1 MPQRRQVGHRNDD
14 EKPVA
19 SGAINQISRRNE
31 RGAGMVRLKH
41 GGKRNGAG
49 RKPSPDVA
57 KVPYGTKLEAEV
69 VEYLRQCENAAKT
82 LEDVIKRT
90 KAFKEWKAK
99 YDMV

>member
-1 MPQRRQVGHRNDD
+1 VGHRNDD

-19 SGAINQISRRNE
+19 SGAIDQISRRNE

-41 GGKRNGAG
+41 GGKRKGAG
-49 RKPSPDVA
+49 RKPSPKPL
-57 KVPYGTKLEAEV
+57 KVPYGTKLEFDV

-90 KAFKEWKAK
+90 KAFKEWKA
-99 YDMV
+99 DQDAI